1 MHQMT
6 AKEKFLFIF
15 LQIITLGLIWI
26 YWNRQKQQ
34 FSQANQLTYAT
45 KTNFDTQTLINLV
58 GSITNIINV
67 THTHTKIKI
76 EFENRDLIDATA
88 IKNLK
93 GVSGIFINDQFLTV
107 ILGNEAKLVCEA
119 ILAQMESPKLL
130 DEQNLNLGIE
140 QTTSDQDQ
148 E

>member
-6 AKEKFLFIF
+6 AREKFLFIF
-15 LQIITLGLIWI
+15 LQIITLGLVWI

-45 KTNFDTQTLINLV
+45 KTNFDTQALINLI
-58 GSITNIINV
+58 GSITNITNA

-76 EFENRDLIDATA
+76 EFQNRDLIDATA

-107 ILGNEAKLVCEA
+107 ILGNEAKLVCER
-119 ILAQMESPKLL
+119 ILIE
-130 DEQNLNLGIE
+130 IE
-140 QTTSDQDQ
+140 QQKSLVHK
-148 E
+148 